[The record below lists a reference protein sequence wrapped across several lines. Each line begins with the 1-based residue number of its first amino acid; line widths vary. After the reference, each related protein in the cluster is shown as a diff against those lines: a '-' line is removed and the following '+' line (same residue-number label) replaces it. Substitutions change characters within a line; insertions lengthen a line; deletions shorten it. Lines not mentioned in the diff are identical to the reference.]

1 MSHLKSPKSMLIT
14 GATSGIGAALARE
27 YSEPGIFLALTGR
40 DPERLAAIS
49 ADCRELGAEV
59 QARPLDVQDRTG
71 FAAWIDEID
80 ENRPIDLAIAN
91 AGVSGGTARSKD
103 EPAIAREI
111 LAINVDGVLNL
122 VLPLIPKLQERRRG
136 QIAIMSSVAGFRGL
150 ATSPAYCASKAAVKV
165 WGEGL
170 RCRLWDD
177 GIAVS
182 VICPGWVKSGITDV
196 NQFHMPWI
204 MTAER
209 AARIIRR
216 GLAANKAR
224 ICFPWQMHFL
234 VWLSTVLPVAW
245 TDGPVRR
252 HTKKH

>member
-1 MSHLKSPKSMLIT
+1 MDDLKAPKSILIT
-14 GATSGIGAALARE
+14 GATSGIGTALALE
-27 YSEPGIFLALTGR
+27 YASVGTFLALTGR
-40 DPERLAAIS
+40 DPERLAAVA
-49 ADCRELGAEV
+49 ADCRERGAEV

-71 FAAWIDEID
+71 LAAWIEAID
-80 ENRPIDLAIAN
+80 ESHPIDLAIAN
-91 AGVSGGTARSKD
+91 AGISGGTARSNE

-111 LAINVDGVLNL
+111 FAINLDGVVNS
-122 VLPLIPKLQERRRG
+122 VLPLITRMQERKRG
-136 QIAIMSSVAGFRGL
+136 QIALMSSVAGFRGL

-182 VICPGWVKSGITDV
+182 VICPGWVKSGMTDV
-196 NQFHMPWI
+196 NQFPMPWI
-204 MTAER
+204 MSAEK
-209 AARIIRR
+209 ASKIIRR
-216 GLAANKAR
+216 KLAANRAR

-234 VWLSTVLPVAW
+234 VWLSSVLPIAW

-252 HTKKH
+252 HTRHR